1 MEGPVEQDAN
11 STMGDGDILANAN
24 VFPQM
29 EGGFQETSALPP
41 LDPGLDPL
49 MGIFVP
55 DMSFLNWDFDAGQFG
70 TPDSIG
76 SMPSAETISTL

>member
-1 MEGPVEQDAN
+1 MEGPVEPGAYD
-11 STMGDGDILANAN
+11 TMGNGVVSANAN
-24 VFPQM
+24 VYPQM
-29 EGGFQETSALPP
+29 EGGFQENSALPP

-70 TPDSIG
+70 TSDSIG
-76 SMPSAETISTL
+76 SMPSVETINTL